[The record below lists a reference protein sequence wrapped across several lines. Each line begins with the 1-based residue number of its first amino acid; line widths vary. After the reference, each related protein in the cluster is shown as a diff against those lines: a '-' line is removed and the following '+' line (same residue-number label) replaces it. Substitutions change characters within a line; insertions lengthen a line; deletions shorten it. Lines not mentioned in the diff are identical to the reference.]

1 VIFLT
6 DVIDYMDSVSACNGT
21 ADTNKYLAPATSEP
35 IVNQYVYDDAGLTSP
50 YNGNNSWHLM
60 YDSASGDTWAV
71 NIGYGGLIQ
80 MAVVAC

>member
-1 VIFLT
+1 MN
-6 DVIDYMDSVSACNGT
+6 DYPTSISACGGT
-21 ADTNKYLAPATSEP
+21 ADTNKYLVIGTTEPAFMLF
-35 IVNQYVYDDAGLTSP
+35 VYNDSGLTSP
-50 YNGNNSWHLM
+50 YDGNNSWHLM